1 MNLEKENKTKYDVIV
16 IGGGPAGMMA
26 AGTAGARGKR
36 VLLIEKNKRL
46 GEKLRITGGGR
57 CNITNS
63 NPHLSSLLKYYGKAE
78 PFLYSPFD
86 IFGVADTF
94 EFFTSRGLP
103 LKIEAENRVFPQTES
118 APDVERVMEEYC
130 RDGGVEILSETPVEK
145 IVALAGKVTG
155 VVAGG
160 KTYNAESV
168 ILATGGL
175 SHKETGST
183 GDGFKWLKDLGHKI
197 AEPTPSIVPIAVKE
211 AWVKNLSG
219 TSLELMKVSFLV
231 DGKRQFSKTGRILF
245 THFGLSGPLILNS
258 AKKIGDLLHQGKV
271 IGMIDLYPAQ
281 DFHVLEQEILAFFD
295 RNKNKTFKS
304 ICKEFLPAGFAT
316 TILSLLDSAV
326 TEKRVHSITK
336 EERKAM
342 VHLLKGL
349 PFTVA
354 GLMGYDRAVVADGGV
369 EIGEVDMKTMRSKKY
384 ANLYITGDLL
394 HVERPSGGF
403 SLQLCWTSGYVAG
416 QNA

>member
-1 MNLEKENKTKYDVIV
+1 MLMNLEKENKTKYDVIV

-26 AGTAGARGKR
+26 AGTAGLRGKR

-103 LKIEAENRVFPQTES
+103 LKIEPENRVFPQTES

-130 RDGGVEILSETPVEK
+130 RDGGVEILSEMPVEK
-145 IVALAGKVTG
+145 IVVRAGKVTG

-304 ICKEFLPAGFAT
+304 I
-316 TILSLLDSAV
+316 
-326 TEKRVHSITK
+326 
-336 EERKAM
+336 
-342 VHLLKGL
+342 
-349 PFTVA
+349 
-354 GLMGYDRAVVADGGV
+354 
-369 EIGEVDMKTMRSKKY
+369 
-384 ANLYITGDLL
+384 
-394 HVERPSGGF
+394 
-403 SLQLCWTSGYVAG
+403 
-416 QNA
+416 